1 MSQDATFVELIRRVR
16 AGDAQASEELVRRYE
31 PVIRVAI
38 RTRLNDSGLR
48 AVLDS
53 TDICQSIL
61 AIFFA
66 RAAAGQFDLETP
78 EHLVKLLVTMARN
91 RLANHIAQ
99 QRALRRDQRR
109 NQPTDAANLCDPSA
123 SPSDLASARE
133 LLELVKKRLAPEE
146 SRLAD
151 LRAQGKT
158 WSEISQE
165 VGGKPDALRMSLDRA
180 VDRIMNELQ
189 PDA

>member
-1 MSQDATFVELIRRVR
+1 MSQDTTFVELIRRVR

-48 AVLDS
+48 ALLDS

-61 AIFFA
+61 AVFFA
-66 RAAAGQFDLETP
+66 RAASGQFELESP
-78 EHLVKLLVTMARN
+78 EHLIRLLVTMARN
-91 RLANHIAQ
+91 RLANHVAQ
-99 QRALRRDQRR
+99 QHTLRRDQRR
-109 NQPTDAANLCDPSA
+109 NQPGDPAGLRDPSA
-123 SPSDLASARE
+123 SPSDVVSARE
-133 LLELVKKRLAPEE
+133 LLRMVKKRFAPEE

-180 VDRIMNELQ
+180 VDRIMKELQ
-189 PDA
+189 LDV